1 MFRPILLLFLLL
13 AGCAPY
19 TDAQLA
25 LITHARRGVELVDQA
40 QHERGQLVEQYHR
53 LQRRHLDDAFDDDVR
68 ERASLDPAWVIEH
81 RRAYAMALDALAAQQ
96 AASRD
101 AAAATAGNLRAIEQ
115 SLERLESLVSL
126 PTRLLADLETR
137 P

>member
-1 MFRPILLLFLLL
+1 MLRHFLFIPLLLT
-13 AGCAPY
+13 GCAPY

-25 LITHARRGVELVDQA
+25 LITQARRGLELIEASHDERA
-40 QHERGQLVEQYHR
+40 QLIDHYHR
-53 LQRRHLDDAFDDDVR
+53 LQRRNLDDAFDDDVR
-68 ERASLDPAWVIEH
+68 ERASLDSAWVIEH
-81 RRAYAMALDALAAQQ
+81 RRAYATALDALAEQQ
-96 AASRD
+96 AASRE

-126 PTRLLADLETR
+126 PSRILADLETR